1 MKRLGLSFSRVGS
14 GSWRCLA
21 LSAVALSVAPPV
33 MAQAVAPQTAPAQAA
48 AGQTAQTPTTAP
60 ATAPADASAT
70 PDSLQE
76 VVVTGTHI
84 VRDGYSAPT
93 PLTVVGQEQLQT
105 SATNNIADYL
115 NTIPAFQG
123 SETPQNQYHQSSNGL
138 AGLNTLN
145 LRDLGA
151 SRTLVLIDGQ
161 RSVGSTTTGLVDINN
176 IPQDLVS
183 RVDVVT
189 GGASAVYGSDAI
201 SGVVNFVLD
210 KNFTGTK
217 INASGGVT
225 TYGDDP
231 NGKIGITEGFGFDD
245 NRGHFI
251 VSGEATDD
259 DGIRGVPR
267 AWNNTQQAIITN
279 PAYTP
284 TNGLPQLLRVSG
296 ASLYTATQG
305 GIITSGPLAN
315 TQFGPGGTPSTFQL
329 GSIVA
334 NPYTVGGSALTNPSN
349 LIAGLTPEQTSQRI
363 FTRASFNLTDD
374 IDIFGQYSWAR
385 THTDGQ
391 NEPNF
396 YFGNLNI
403 KSDNA
408 YIPASVES
416 RLTALGITSFSYGTL
431 NGDLPEWNNV
441 TDRTTQRYVGG
452 ADGKFTLL
460 GSDWKWSGYFERG
473 TTDVLFRTPGVSDKT
488 NYMQA
493 IDAVVNPAT
502 GAVVCR
508 STLTNPSNGCVPYNV
523 FGTGVNSQAA
533 IDYVEPSVPTQN
545 LSLAEDVFSGQLSGT
560 PFSDWAGPVSLAA
573 GVSHR
578 SETVAGTA
586 DPNSG
591 NYFAANFA
599 PIFGGYTVTEGSL
612 ETVMPLAKDI
622 FLVKNLDLN
631 AAARATDYSTSGY
644 VTTWKAGLTWD
655 VIPDL
660 RFRGTI
666 SRDIRAPNLSELFQT
681 GAGGTGQILDDFRG
695 RTGVLYRIVQQGN
708 LNLQPEKAKNTGG
721 GLVLQPRFLPNFS
734 ASVDYWRIDISGA
747 IGTIQSQQDF
757 DLCYEGNKAFC
768 NYITPNPST
777 LTALPASYVIINQP
791 VNLADQI
798 ASGIDFE
805 TGYRF
810 DLSDLV
816 ARTPGSIDMRFLSTH
831 YIENTTNQV
840 VTPPIDE
847 VNSQVPRWEHHLT
860 LTYTFD
866 PVAVT
871 LIGRYISAGVLD
883 PTYVVCSTNCPAA
896 TLNNPTVDSAS
907 QPSAFY
913 LDSAI
918 TYDTKVGKS
927 DLQFFLNI
935 QNLLNRDPPIVPE
948 SLTGLVPY
956 FSIQTNP
963 ALYDVLGR
971 TFKVGFRL
979 TL

>member
-1 MKRLGLSFSRVGS
+1 MPSDNRSADSRFNF
-14 GSWRCLA
+14 RTDILRPAALFA
-21 LSAVALSVAPPV
+21 LSATGLVGSSLVF
-33 MAQAVAPQTAPAQAA
+33 AQAA
-48 AGQTAQTPTTAP
+48 PSDAQQKPAAAQTTPAEP
-60 ATAPADASAT
+60 ATPGEAEPALT
-70 PDSLQE
+70 E
-76 VVVTGTHI
+76 VVVTGTNI

-123 SETPQNQYHQSSNGL
+123 SQTPQNQYHQSSNGL
-138 AGLNTLN
+138 AGLSTLN
-145 LRDLGA
+145 LRDLGS

-176 IPQDLVS
+176 IPQDLVT

-217 INASGGVT
+217 ISASGGVT

-231 NGKIGITEGFGFDD
+231 NWKVSLTEGFGFAD
-245 NRGHFI
+245 NRGHFTF
-251 VSGEATDD
+251 SGEATDD

-279 PAYTP
+279 PAYTA

-349 LIAGLTPEQTSQRI
+349 LIAGLTPEQESQRV
-363 FTRASFNLTDD
+363 FTRLSFDVTDNVN
-374 IDIFGQYSWAR
+374 IYGQYSWAR

-396 YFGNLNI
+396 YFGNLTV

-416 RLTALGITSFSYGTL
+416 RLTALGVTSFSFGTL
-431 NGDLPEWNNV
+431 NGDLPEWNNI
-441 TDRTTQRYVGG
+441 TDRTTQRFVGG
-452 ADGKFTLL
+452 ANGKFSLM
-460 GSDWKWSGYFERG
+460 GSEWTWNGYFQRG
-473 TTDVLFRTPGVSDKT
+473 VTDTTVRLPGVSDKT
-488 NYMQA
+488 NYMLA

-502 GAVVCR
+502 GSIVCR
-508 STLTNPSNGCVPYNV
+508 STLTHPTNGCVPYNL
-523 FGTGVNSQAA
+523 FGTGVNSPAA
-533 IDYVEPSVPTQN
+533 INYVEPSVPTQY
-545 LSLAEDVFSGQLSGT
+545 LELAQDVFSGQLSGT
-560 PFSDWAGPVSLAA
+560 PFSDWAGPVSVAA
-573 GVSHR
+573 GISHR
-578 SETVAGTA
+578 SESVIGAA
-586 DPNSG
+586 DPNTG
-591 NYFAANFA
+591 NYFAGNYA
-599 PIFGGYTVTEGSL
+599 PIAGGYTVTEGSL
-612 ETVMPLAKDI
+612 ETVLPLAKDI

-631 AAARATDYSTSGY
+631 AAARATEYSTSGY

-660 RFRGTI
+660 RFRGSI

-708 LNLQPEKAKNTGG
+708 LALEPEKAKNTGAG
-721 GLVLQPRFLPNFS
+721 VVLQPTFLPNFS

-757 DLCYEGNKAFC
+757 DLCFEGNKTFC
-768 NYITPNPST
+768 NYISPNPST
-777 LTALPASYVIINQP
+777 LTAVPASYNIINEP
-791 VNLADQI
+791 VNLADQV

-805 TGYRF
+805 TGYHF
-810 DLSDLV
+810 ELSDLV
-816 ARTPGSIDMRFLSTH
+816 ARIPGRFDARLLSTH
-831 YIENTTNQV
+831 YIENTTNQI
-840 VTPPIDE
+840 VTPPVDQ

-860 LTYTFD
+860 LTYSYD

-871 LIGRYISAGVLD
+871 LIGRYLSGGVLD
-883 PTYVVCSTNCPAA
+883 PTYVVCSSSCPPA
-896 TLNNPTVDSAS
+896 TLNNPTVNNAS

-913 LDSAI
+913 LDSSI
-918 TYDTKVGKS
+918 TFDFAKLGKS
-927 DLQFFLNI
+927 DLQVYLNI
-935 QNLLNRDPPIVPE
+935 QNLLNKDPPIVPE

-963 ALYDVLGR
+963 LLYDVLGR

-979 TL
+979 AL

>member
-14 GSWRCLA
+14 VSWRCIA
-21 LSAVALSVAPPV
+21 LSAVGLVVTPLAL
-33 MAQAVAPQTAPAQAA
+33 AQQAAPAAA
-48 AGQTAQTPTTAP
+48 A
-60 ATAPADASAT
+60 APADASTTADT
-70 PDSLQE
+70 LQE

-93 PLTVVGQEQLQT
+93 PLTVVGQEQLQQ
-105 SATNNIADYL
+105 SATNSIADYL
-115 NTIPAFQG
+115 NTIPAFKG
-123 SETPQNQYHQSSNGL
+123 SQTPQNQYHQSSNGL

-145 LRDLGA
+145 LRSLGS

-176 IPQDLVS
+176 IPQDLVT

-231 NGKIGITEGFGFDD
+231 NWKVGITEGFGFAN

-251 VSGEATDD
+251 VSGEVSDD
-259 DGIRGVPR
+259 YGIRGTPR
-267 AWNNTQQAIITN
+267 AWNNTEQAIVTN
-279 PAYTP
+279 PAYTA

-296 ASLYTATQG
+296 AGLYTATQG
-305 GIITSGPLAN
+305 GIITSTALAN
-315 TQFGPGGTPSTFQL
+315 TQFGPGGVPSTFQL

-349 LIAGLTPEQTSQRI
+349 LIAGLTPEQESQRL
-363 FTRASFNLTDD
+363 FTRLSFD
-374 IDIFGQYSWAR
+374 ITENINIFGQYSWAK

-396 YFGNLNI
+396 YFGNLNV

-416 RLTALGITSFSYGTL
+416 RLTALGIGSFSFGTL
-431 NGDLPEWNNV
+431 NGDLPEWNNI
-441 TDRTTQRYVGG
+441 TDRTTQRFVGG
-452 ADGKFTLL
+452 ANGKFSVL
-460 GSDWKWSGYFERG
+460 GSDWTWSGYFQRG
-473 TTDVLFRTPGVSDKT
+473 TTDTLVRLPGVTNKT
-488 NYMQA
+488 NYMLA

-502 GAVVCR
+502 GSIVCR
-508 STLTNPSNGCVPYNV
+508 STLTNPNNGCVPYNL
-523 FGTGVNSQAA
+523 FGTGVNSAAA
-533 IDYVEPSVPTQN
+533 INYVEPTVPTQH
-545 LSLAEDVFSGQLSGT
+545 LGLAEDVFSGQLSGE
-560 PFSDWAGPVSLAA
+560 PFSDWAGPVSVAA
-573 GVSHR
+573 GISHR
-578 SETVAGTA
+578 SESVLGTA
-586 DPNSG
+586 DSNAG
-591 NYFAANFA
+591 NYFAGNYA
-599 PIFGGYTVTEGSL
+599 PISGGYTVTEGSL
-612 ETVMPLAKDI
+612 ETVLPLAKDI

-631 AAARATDYSTSGY
+631 AAARATEYSTSGY

-660 RFRGTI
+660 RFRGSI
-666 SRDIRAPNLSELFQT
+666 SRDIRAPNLSELFQA

-721 GLVLQPRFLPNFS
+721 GFVLQPSFAPNFS

-757 DLCYEGNKAFC
+757 DLCFQGNKTFCAF
-768 NYITPNPST
+768 ISPDPST
-777 LTALPASYVIINQP
+777 LTAVPASYNIINAP
-791 VNLADQI
+791 VNLADQV

-805 TGYRF
+805 SAYHF

-816 ARTPGSIDMRFLSTH
+816 AAAPGRLDIRFLSTH
-831 YIENTTNQV
+831 YIENTTNQI
-840 VTPPIDE
+840 VTPPVDQ

-860 LTYTFD
+860 LTYSYD

-871 LIGRYISAGVLD
+871 LTGRYLSAGVLD
-883 PTYVVCSTNCPAA
+883 PTYIVCSTNCPPA
-896 TLNNPTVDSAS
+896 TLNNPTANNAS

-913 LDSAI
+913 LDSSI
-918 TYDTKVGKS
+918 TFDFAKVGKS
-927 DLQFFLNI
+927 NLQAYVNI
-935 QNLLNRDPPIVPE
+935 QNLLNKDPPIVPM

-963 ALYDVLGR
+963 LLYDVLGR